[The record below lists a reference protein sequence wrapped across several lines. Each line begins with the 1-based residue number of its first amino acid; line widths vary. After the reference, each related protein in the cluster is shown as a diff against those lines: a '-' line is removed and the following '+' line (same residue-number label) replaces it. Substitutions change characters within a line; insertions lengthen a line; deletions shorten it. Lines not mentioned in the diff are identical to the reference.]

1 MIQFE
6 NVSKSFPTGDLFT
19 NVNLGIKSGM
29 RAGLIGK
36 NGSGKTTLLK
46 MMLGDEQQDSGNIKK
61 IKGLTIGYLAQEIT
75 VGTERSIL
83 EEVLAS
89 YPEAYELEKKMLSL
103 SEAISKNPGDKK
115 LSIELGDAQNNFDA
129 IGGWSL
135 EKNAKKIL
143 SGLGFKEDQFLKQM
157 EKFSGGWRMRVALA
171 SILLQKPDILF
182 LDEPT
187 NHLDLDAT
195 IWLEKFLS
203 DWKGGMVVISHD
215 RMFLDR
221 SVNHIIEI
229 DLNRVRLVHGNYT
242 AFMNNKKLE
251 LELYRNAYRNQQK
264 EIKDTERFI
273 ERFRYKNT
281 KATQVQSRVKK
292 LDKLER
298 LEMPSEDNSAI
309 TLKIPQPKRSPLRL
323 VTFVDVNKAYGEVE
337 VFNHL
342 DFEVERERK
351 IGLVGIN
358 GAGKSTLLKMLAGV
372 ESLTEGRIEYGPNIK
387 IGYYAQH
394 QLETLDNDDTV
405 YDSLEKVSLNWSENE
420 IRAYLGAFLF
430 SGEDI
435 EKYIKVLS
443 GGEKARLAMARILI
457 SPSNLLLLDE
467 PTNHLDMLSRTI
479 VEKALSDYKGSI
491 VCISHD
497 RHFLNKITNTTCEIG
512 DGGVITYEG
521 NYEYYEW
528 KKNEREVEGNKKSP
542 IDNSKENKLKY
553 KERKKNKNRLAWI
566 NKRFKRIEN
575 EIKELE
581 LVINDKNNT
590 SNAALLE
597 RTMSKTSIL
606 EEEYLTLIK
615 EKDDLQNIYN

>member
-6 NVSKSFPTGDLFT
+6 NISKSFPSGELFT
-19 NVNLGIKSGM
+19 SVNITIKKGM

-36 NGSGKTTLLK
+36 NGSGKTTLLRL
-46 MMLGDEQQDSGNIKK
+46 MLGEEGADSGNIKK
-61 IKGLTIGYLAQEIT
+61 ARDLTIGYLAQEIV
-75 VGTERSIL
+75 VGTGRSIL

-89 YPEAYELEKKMLSL
+89 YPEAYELEKRMIALSK
-103 SEAISKNPGDKK
+103 EISKDTANES
-115 LSIELGDAQNNFDA
+115 LVSTLGDVQHQFDS

-135 EKNAKKIL
+135 DKNAKKIL
-143 SGLGFKEDQFLKQM
+143 GGLGFIEDQFM
-157 EKFSGGWRMRVALA
+157 EPMETFSGGWRMRVALA
-171 SILLQKPDILF
+171 SILLQEPDVLF

-195 IWLEKFLS
+195 IWLENFLS

-229 DLNRVRLVHGNYT
+229 DRNRVRLVHGNYT
-242 AFMNNKKLE
+242 AFIENKKLE
-251 LELYRNAYRNQQK
+251 MELYRNAYRNQQK

-323 VTFVDVNKAYGEVE
+323 VTFVDVNKAYGEIE

-342 DFEVERERK
+342 DFEVEREKK

-372 ESLTEGRIEYGPNIK
+372 ESLTEGSIEYGPNIK

-394 QLETLDNDDTV
+394 QLETLNNDDTV
-405 YDSLEKVSLNWSENE
+405 YDSLEKISLNWSENE

-430 SGEDI
+430 SGENI
-435 EKYIKVLS
+435 EKHVKVLS

-479 VEKALSDYKGSI
+479 VENALSDYKGSI

-512 DGGVITYEG
+512 DGGVVTYEG

-528 KKNEREVEGNKKSP
+528 KKNAKEVEGIEKLPVDK
-542 IDNSKENKLKY
+542 SKENKIEY
-553 KERKKNKNRLAWI
+553 KERKKNKNRMAWI

-575 EIKELE
+575 KIEELE
-581 LVINDKNNT
+581 LVLNDKNNT
-590 SNAALLE
+590 SNASLLE
-597 RTMSKTSIL
+597 RTMSKTRIL
-606 EEEYLTLIK
+606 EEEYLILIK
-615 EKDDLQNIYN
+615 EKDDLQNIIN